1 MDKIKAEMD
10 SSQNPWIKKIGNY
23 LLSRNDL
30 EDKLNNQNK
39 SLKECF
45 DYILI
50 EISKQ
55 SVKEGVTGYAAGE
68 DDEIYSLAVHYFDE
82 DNLEI
87 GKKNFTTNADGSVE
101 LSRLMPK
108 KQDVKEH
115 AKDIDAIVN
124 QKVKAELE
132 KIREEE
138 KVKKQKREELKKAA
152 KKHKEDMER
161 AQMSLFDQ
169 VDYMANKLSESDK
182 LLNRLSK
189 LKLKQYKATDFKEY
203 MISDD
208 DPS

>member
-50 EISKQ
+50 EISKK
-55 SVKEGVTGYAAGE
+55 SVKEGVTGYAAGD

-87 GKKNFTTNADGSVE
+87 EKKDFTTNADGSAE

-115 AKDIDAIVN
+115 VKDIDAIVN

-152 KKHKEDMER
+152 KKYKEDMER
-161 AQMSLFDQ
+161 AQMSLFD
-169 VDYMANKLSESDK
+169 
-182 LLNRLSK
+182 
-189 LKLKQYKATDFKEY
+189 
-203 MISDD
+203 
-208 DPS
+208 

>member
-50 EISKQ
+50 EISKR

-87 GKKNFTTNADGSVE
+87 GKKDFTTNADGSAE

-115 AKDIDAIVN
+115 VKDIDAIVN

-161 AQMSLFDQ
+161 AQMSLFD
-169 VDYMANKLSESDK
+169 
-182 LLNRLSK
+182 
-189 LKLKQYKATDFKEY
+189 
-203 MISDD
+203 
-208 DPS
+208 

>member
-1 MDKIKAEMD
+1 MD
-10 SSQNPWIKKIGNY
+10 KKIGNY

-87 GKKNFTTNADGSVE
+87 GKKDFTTNADGSAE

-108 KQDVKEH
+108 EQDVKEH

-132 KIREEE
+132 KSGR
-138 KVKKQKREELKKAA
+138 KKSKKQKREELKK
-152 KKHKEDMER
+152 
-161 AQMSLFDQ
+161 Q
-169 VDYMANKLSESDK
+169 
-182 LLNRLSK
+182 
-189 LKLKQYKATDFKEY
+189 LKT
-203 MISDD
+203 
-208 DPS
+208 

>member
-50 EISKQ
+50 EISKR

-87 GKKNFTTNADGSVE
+87 GKKDFTTNADGSAE
-101 LSRLMPK
+101 LSRLMPII
-108 KQDVKEH
+108 
-115 AKDIDAIVN
+115 ASWI
-124 QKVKAELE
+124 
-132 KIREEE
+132 
-138 KVKKQKREELKKAA
+138 
-152 KKHKEDMER
+152 
-161 AQMSLFDQ
+161 
-169 VDYMANKLSESDK
+169 
-182 LLNRLSK
+182 
-189 LKLKQYKATDFKEY
+189 
-203 MISDD
+203 
-208 DPS
+208 